1 MNIDQLKLLMQV
13 QSLQTFLPNTTQN
26 SNTTDFSQLLS
37 NTITASM
44 NDTSSDFSQKIG
56 AIQTIAETMLTSSPV
71 SLPPVQLTKFKE
83 ENSDQSIQDII
94 QQAASAY
101 NVPTE
106 LITAVIQQE
115 SNFNPNAVSSAGA
128 SGLMQ
133 LMPETAKWLGVTD
146 RFDAT
151 QNVMAGTKYL
161 RQMLDRYGNN
171 TDLALAAYNAG
182 PGNVDKYN
190 GIPPFK
196 ETQNYVQKVTENLLN
211 QKQFV

>member
-1 MNIDQLKLLMQV
+1 MNIDQLKLLMQM

>member
-1 MNIDQLKLLMQV
+1 MNIDQLKLLMQM

-37 NTITASM
+37 NSITARM
-44 NDTSSDFSQKIG
+44 NDSSADFSQEIG
-56 AIQTIAETMLTSSPV
+56 AVQTIAETMLTSSPV
-71 SLPPVQLTKFKE
+71 SLPPVQLTKFKG

-94 QQAASAY
+94 HQAASAY

-128 SGLMQ
+128 GGLMQ
-133 LMPETAKWLGVTD
+133 LMPETAKWLGVND

-171 TDLALAAYNAG
+171 TELALAAYNAG

-211 QKQFV
+211 QKHFV

>member
-1 MNIDQLKLLMQV
+1 MNIDQLKLLMQM

-37 NTITASM
+37 NSITARM
-44 NDTSSDFSQKIG
+44 NDSSADFSQEIG
-56 AIQTIAETMLTSSPV
+56 AVQTIAETMLTSSPV
-71 SLPPVQLTKFKE
+71 SLPPVQLTKFKGK
-83 ENSDQSIQDII
+83 NSDQSIQDII
-94 QQAASAY
+94 HQAASAY

-128 SGLMQ
+128 GGLMQ
-133 LMPETAKWLGVTD
+133 LMPETAKWLGVND

-171 TDLALAAYNAG
+171 TELALAAYNAG